1 MTSLRCHMVWLWVV
15 FTLAVNATPTYQ
27 VPNLERLAHSIG
39 LNLPDKLEPDAD
51 YDATWSYRGRSLR
64 VRTNAY
70 GDVSHIG
77 YKLFDSAWAAA
88 HDVRPVLDF
97 IERYALEEDVLK
109 PEDKAEATS
118 RKDIIFLK
126 GNATM
131 LKTLT
136 PETPFSLNE
145 QERRTYLMEWGKGSG
160 QVSLRISADCQ
171 TLLGANLIELEEML
185 ERDLQRTA
193 SALPV
198 DTVPEAWRSCPV
210 STADNVAV
218 ADGGTFLCDLICAR
232 LYLCLDD
239 TCPGGYR
246 ILTDPT
252 HPNQALN
259 NLLLTGCARHMV
271 SLRLTLDKYGGIRK
285 PLSVTLQQFVHYCNT
300 TGCRLYLGIKER
312 TDTGVSATL
321 FAVNTKLAYCHTLSL
336 IVPYSVLQGNS
347 IMAGTLYAFTPLQN
361 VTENFFMNNP

>member
-64 VRTNAY
+64 VRTN
-70 GDVSHIG
+70 
-77 YKLFDSAWAAA
+77 
-88 HDVRPVLDF
+88 VR
-97 IERYALEEDVLK
+97 ALEEDVLK

-185 ERDLQRTA
+185 ERDLRRTA

-198 DTVPEAWRSCPV
+198 DTVPETWRSCPV

-232 LYLCLDD
+232 LYLCPDD
-239 TCPGGYR
+239 MCPGGYR
-246 ILTDPT
+246 VLTDPT

-259 NLLLTGCARHMV
+259 NLLLTGCARYMV

>member
-1 MTSLRCHMVWLWVV
+1 MTTLRCHLACLWAALA
-15 FTLAVNATPTYQ
+15 LAVNAAPAYQ
-27 VPNLERLAHSIG
+27 VPSLERLARSIG
-39 LNLPDKLEPDAD
+39 LNLPDRLEPDAD
-51 YDATWSYRGRSLR
+51 YDAAWSYRGRALR

-88 HDVRPVLDF
+88 HDARPVLDF

-118 RKDIIFLK
+118 RKDITFLK
-126 GNATM
+126 GNATL

-136 PETPFSLNE
+136 PETPFTLNE
-145 QERRTYLMEWGKGSG
+145 QERRAFLVEWGTGSG

-185 ERDLQRTA
+185 ERDLLRTA
-193 SALPV
+193 SALPA
-198 DTVPEAWRSCPV
+198 DTVPGAWRACPV
-210 STADNVAV
+210 STADNVAM
-218 ADGGTFLCDLICAR
+218 ADGGTFLSDLIRAR
-232 LYLCLDD
+232 LYLHPDD
-239 TCPGGYR
+239 TRPGGYR
-246 ILTDPT
+246 VLTDPAL
-252 HPNQALN
+252 PSQALN
-259 NLLLTGCARHMV
+259 NLLLTGCARQMV
-271 SLRLTLDKYGGIRK
+271 SLRLTLDKYGSIRK
-285 PLSVTLQQFVHYCNT
+285 PLSVTLPQFVRYCNLA
-300 TGCRLYLGIKER
+300 GCRLYLGIKER

-347 IMAGTLYAFTPLQN
+347 TVVGTLYAFTPLQN
-361 VTENFFMNNP
+361 VTEDFFITNP